1 MEFLNHTFYGNSVK
15 EWGLF
20 LIFVLVQV
28 ILLVYVKRVVH
39 NKLEKFAERTKT
51 NIDDTLVG
59 LLEKTKLIFLIV
71 LAVFF
76 ASKILRLTADVSD
89 FLYKSMVFFLL
100 MQVAVW
106 ANQLVSIFLHR
117 YHKIKIQ
124 QDNAS
129 ARASISAISFIT
141 KLLVW
146 MLIIVLMLD
155 NLGFNIKTLVAGL
168 GVSGIAIALATQN
181 ILSDLFASFLIVLD
195 KPFVIGDYII
205 VDSYMGTVEYIG
217 LKTTRI
223 RSLSGEQL
231 IFANSDLLKSR
242 IKNYKRMTERRVSF
256 SFGVVY
262 QTPAELVEKIP
273 GMVREII
280 ESQQLTRFDRSHF
293 KEFGASSLD
302 YETVYYVL
310 DPDFGK
316 YRDIQQQVNLE
327 LFRRF
332 AAEGIEFAYP
342 TQTVYVERGS
352 GEPQVQV

>member
-1 MEFLNHTFYGNSVK
+1 MEFLNYTFYGNSVK

-20 LIFVLVQV
+20 LILVLVQIV
-28 ILLVYVKRVVH
+28 VLVYIKRLIH
-39 NKLEKFAERTKT
+39 IKLEKFAEQTKT
-51 NIDDTLVG
+51 SIDDTLVG
-59 LLEKTKLIFLIV
+59 LLEKTKLVFLLV
-71 LAVFF
+71 MAVFF
-76 ASKILRLTADVSD
+76 ASKILRLTQDVND
-89 FLYKSMVFFLL
+89 FLYQAMVFFLL

-106 ANQLVSIFLHR
+106 ANQLISIFLHR
-117 YHKIKIQ
+117 YHRIKIQ

-181 ILSDLFASFLIVLD
+181 ILSDVFASFLIVLD

-242 IKNYKRMTERRVSF
+242 IKNYKRMSERRIVF
-256 SFGVVY
+256 SFGVIY
-262 QTPAELVEKIP
+262 QTSAEQLEQIP
-273 GMVREII
+273 GMVREIV
-280 ESQQLTRFDRSHF
+280 EAQQLTRFDRCHF
-293 KEFGASSLD
+293 KSYGASSLD
-302 YETVYYVL
+302 FETVYYVL
-310 DPDFGK
+310 DAD
-316 YRDIQQQVNLE
+316 YSRYMDIQEKINLA
-327 LFRRF
+327 LFRKF
-332 AAEGIEFAYP
+332 EENGLEFAYP
-342 TQTVYVERGS
+342 TQTLFIEKNVHS
-352 GEPQVQV
+352 